1 MDGNYIKLNRKI
13 LDWEWYRNI
22 NTKVLFIHMLL
33 KANWKDGKFEGITIP
48 KGSFVSSIQKLSIET
63 DFTEREIRTAI
74 SHLKTTGELTV
85 KTTNKYSIFTI
96 TNYCMYQFSDT
107 QNDTQETDNRHSIDS
122 LTTTIEERKK
132 ERKEEDI
139 RVSKDTLRQTDVRLA
154 IAKWNELSEFGIK
167 PVTRVSSGTKR
178 YDSLCARIREY
189 GIEDVINAIDRI
201 KVSDF
206 LQGKNNRGWTIT
218 FGWFVLPSNFP
229 KVLEGDYDKR
239 EGGGDDGSSGKA
251 GADEKEWNP
260 AEHWGRFD

>member
-1 MDGNYIKLNRKI
+1 MQGNYIKLDRKI
-13 LDWEWYRNI
+13 LEWGWYKNEH
-22 NTKVLFIHMLL
+22 TKNVFIHCLL
-33 KANWKDGKFEGITIP
+33 KANWKDGVFEGRKIP
-48 KGSFVSSIQKLSIET
+48 RGSFVTSISNLACELDLT
-63 DFTEREIRTAI
+63 NDEVRTAI
-74 SHLKTTGELTV
+74 KHLESTKEIT
-85 KTTNKYSIFTI
+85 KQI
-96 TNYCMYQFSDT
+96 TNRYTVISIVNYDTYQNVTEQIPSKSQPIPNPFP
-107 QNDTQETDNRHSIDS
+107 
-122 LTTTIEERKK
+122 TIEERKK

-139 RVSKDTLRQTDVRLA
+139 RVSNDTLRQTDVRLA

-167 PVTRVSSGTKR
+167 PVTRVNSGTKR

-189 GIEDVINAIDRI
+189 GIEDVLNAIDRI

-229 KVLEGDYDKR
+229 KVLEGDYDNR

-260 AEHWGRFD
+260 EEHWGRFD